1 MTKLFSEGYAV
12 DLIALSLLA
21 IVVKEIHEH
30 THIKP
35 PTSVHTVELMCQAVA
50 FRLLQEYCTIG

>member
-1 MTKLFSEGYAV
+1 MNCHYAV

-21 IVVKEIHEH
+21 IVVKEMHEH
-30 THIKP
+30 AHIKP

-50 FRLLQEYCTIG
+50 LRLLQKYCTIG